1 MLQHAKGVIIA
12 FLIAVAS
19 IFLLSFLM
27 PSQIVIQKR
36 VLVKESPAITYVHL
50 KDIKEYT
57 QWMSGLSGRKI
68 DFPSENKLLFEGDD
82 HQIHEFEVV
91 VFDQSKSVEITYYQE
106 KEKKA
111 VLILTTSKVEGGT
124 WINYQQIW
132 DLGWNPITKLLAL
145 RTRDQSEEVLLDELL
160 ELKSIIENQNK
171 I

>member
-36 VLVKESPAITYVHL
+36 ILVNESPLNAYEHL
-50 KDIKEYT
+50 KDMRGYAL
-57 QWMSGLSGRKI
+57 WMAGLKGRKI
-68 DFPSENKLLFEGDD
+68 DFPSQEKLLFEGEDQ
-82 HQIHEFEVV
+82 QIHELEVIT
-91 VFDQSKSVEITYYQE
+91 FDKERSVEITYYQE

-111 VLILTTSKVEGGT
+111 VLVLAASKVEGGT

-132 DLGWNPITKLLAL
+132 DLGWNPIAKLMAL
-145 RTRDQSEEVLLDELL
+145 RTREQSEEVLLDELL
-160 ELKSIIENQNK
+160 ELKSVIEQQNNQ
-171 I
+171 